1 MLKSLKVVLAGAAM
15 CALSGAVAYTQD
27 APKPAAQAPTATTD
41 TGQDI
46 SDASI
51 TTAVKTRLMKDK
63 VARGTDIDVKTD
75 EGVVTISGAVPTA
88 ADKTRIGRLVR
99 NTTGVKSV
107 ENDLTVSATGTS
119 GKSDETKVVI
129 KDDGPNVKVKKDKDS
144 VTIKDDTTPKVKK
157 GANAVAEGSK
167 KAANAV
173 KGAAKKTADVTTD
186 ASVTT
191 AVKTRLMK
199 DEVARSTAI
208 DVTTDDGVVTIGGT
222 VPTEADKIRI
232 GKLVEDTTGV
242 KRVKNELK
250 IGG

>member
-1 MLKSLKVVLAGAAM
+1 MLKSFKVVLAGAAI
-15 CALSGAVAYTQD
+15 CTISAAGVYAQD
-27 APKPAAQAPTATTD
+27 TSKPASQSPATTTD
-41 TGQDI
+41 ASQKV

-63 VARGTDIDVKTD
+63 VARGSDIDVKTD
-75 EGVVTISGAVPTA
+75 EGVVKISGAVPTA
-88 ADKTRIGRLVR
+88 ADKVRIGRLVR

-107 ENDLTVSATGTS
+107 ENELTLSATGTS
-119 GKSDETKVVI
+119 GKSDDTKIVI
-129 KDDGPNVKVKKDKDS
+129 KDDGPKVKVKKDKDS
-144 VTIKDDTTPKVKK
+144 VTIKDDTTPAIKK

-167 KAANAV
+167 KAAKAV
-173 KGAAKKTADVTTD
+173 KGAAEKTADVTTD

-199 DEVARSTAI
+199 DDVARATAI
-208 DVTTDDGVVTIGGT
+208 DVKTDDGVVTIGGT
-222 VPTEADKIRI
+222 VPTEADRIRI

-242 KRVKNELK
+242 KHVVNELK

>member
-1 MLKSLKVVLAGAAM
+1 MLKSFTVVLAGAAI
-15 CALSGAVAYTQD
+15 CAFSTTGAY
-27 APKPAAQAPTATTD
+27 AQATATPAPQTATTTTD
-41 TGQDI
+41 TGQDV

-63 VARGTDIDVKTD
+63 VARGTDIDVKTED
-75 EGVVTISGAVPTA
+75 GVVKLSGAVPTA

-119 GKSDETKVVI
+119 GKSDDTKIVI
-129 KDDGPNVKVKKDKDS
+129 KDDAPKIKVKKDKDT
-144 VTIKDDTTPKVKK
+144 VTIKDDTTPAVKK

-167 KAANAV
+167 KAAKAV
-173 KGAAKKTADVTTD
+173 KGAAQKTADVTTD

-199 DEVARSTAI
+199 DDVARSTAI
-208 DVTTDDGVVTIGGT
+208 DVKTDDGVVTIIGT
-222 VPTEADKIRI
+222 VPTEADRVRI
-232 GKLVEDTTGV
+232 GKLVEDTAGV
-242 KRVKNELK
+242 KRVVNELK
-250 IGG
+250 IGS